1 MAATPIGYYINE
13 LIDDMEITQKEFA
26 TRLGTTEKVI
36 NELINGKT
44 KISKDIA
51 IKLSNATGTSA
62 ELWLNL
68 QNEYERN

>member
-1 MAATPIGYYINE
+1 
-13 LIDDMEITQKEFA
+13 MEITQKEFA

-51 IKLSNATGTSA
+51 IKLSNATGTSP